1 MISVDHASST
11 PLVAQIHASLVA
23 MIDSGRLR
31 PGTKLPSIRAMA
43 RICKVSLLTV
53 TNAYNRLVAEGLL
66 EARRASG
73 FFVPTRAGRKAPARG
88 PALTDASVDSGW
100 LLHRV
105 FQENSTLLPIGCGWL
120 PGEALFADGIKHA
133 LGSVARKAGAAF
145 SSYGNP
151 HGYLPLRKQI
161 VALLGGHGID
171 ADEHQV
177 ILTHGASQGLD
188 LVARSLLTAGDTVLV
203 DDPGYGN
210 IFPALQDLGLQLVG
224 VPRTQEGPDV
234 DALEALIPKHRPKAF
249 ITTTTLQNPT
259 GTTSTPA
266 VSYRILRLAEQHDFY
281 VIEDEIFADLQ
292 VKPTQTMAS
301 LDQLRRVIY
310 VSSFSKTISP
320 SLRVGFLAC
329 PVELAERIVRLKM
342 ASSLTTSETL
352 EQVVH
357 AILVEGH
364 HRGHLTRLRE
374 RLAAAQD
381 NVCDRLEATGLR
393 LFHRPPG
400 GMFVWAGF
408 ERPLDPKVLAQKAT
422 REGII
427 LAPGYLFRP
436 DHAPTPW
443 FRFNVAYAHHDSLYR
458 FLDRVGRELK

>member
-73 FFVPTRAGRKAPARG
+73 FFVPTRTGRKQSARG
-88 PALTDASVDSGW
+88 PALSDASIDSGW

-105 FQENSTLLPIGCGWL
+105 FQENSTLLPVGCGWL
-120 PGEALFADGIKHA
+120 PGDALFADGIKHA

-151 HGYLPLRKQI
+151 QGYLPLRRQI
-161 VALLGGHGID
+161 LALLAGHGID
-171 ADEHQV
+171 AGEHQV
-177 ILTHGASQGLD
+177 IMTHGASQALD
-188 LVARSLLTAGDTVLV
+188 LLARSLLSAGDTVLV

-210 IFPALQDLGLQLVG
+210 IFPSLQGLGLRLVG
-224 VPRTQEGPDV
+224 VPRTLDGPDIG
-234 DALEALIPKHRPKAF
+234 ALEALIPAHRPKAF

-259 GTTSTPA
+259 GTTTTAA
-266 VSYRILRLAEQHDFY
+266 VSYRVLRLAEEHDFY

-292 VKPTQTMAS
+292 DKPTQTMAS

-329 PVELAERIVRLKM
+329 PENLAERIVRLKM
-342 ASSLTTSETL
+342 ASALTTSETI

-374 RLAAAQD
+374 RLAAAQES
-381 NVCDRLEATGLR
+381 VCDRLEETGLKV
-393 LFHRPPG
+393 FHRPAG

-408 ERPLDPKVLAQKAT
+408 ERPLDPKAVAQHAT

-436 DHAPTPW
+436 DYAPTPW
-443 FRFNVAYAHHDSLYR
+443 FRFNVGYAHHDSLYR
-458 FLDRVGRELK
+458 FLERVGREMR